1 MSKKV
6 AVLSAA
12 AALAVPGVAQASH
25 ESGKAGAPGQV
36 CKPLK
41 VAKKLA
47 VKGKKGK
54 ERAALT
60 KTFNAAYKGCIQ
72 EAVKA
77 RQADQA
83 PASDQAP
90 NQAPPS

>member
-12 AALAVPGVAQASH
+12 AALAVPGVAQATH

-41 VAKKLA
+41 VAQKQAL
-47 VKGKKGK
+47 KGVKGK
-54 ERAALT
+54 ERAALN
-60 KTFNAAYKGCIQ
+60 KTYNAARKACIKA
-72 EAVKA
+72 AVEA

-83 PASDQAP
+83 PAPASAP
-90 NQAPPS
+90 AA

>member
-1 MSKKV
+1 MKMSKKV

-12 AALAVPGVAQASH
+12 AALAVPGVAQATH

-41 VAKKLA
+41 VAQKQALKG
-47 VKGKKGK
+47 VKGKQ
-54 ERAALT
+54 RAALN
-60 KTFNAAYKGCIQ
+60 KTYNAARKACIKA
-72 EAVKA
+72 AVEA

-83 PASDQAP
+83 PAPAP
-90 NQAPPS
+90 AA